1 MFIFFGVE
9 FSFSGW
15 SHFKGMSLEITF
27 LNGHFFKLVIR
38 VFRQK
43 KRFAG
48 QKSIFRKVIWGHLF
62 SSLFMRGKSTPKKG
76 VQLRFAGSYLK
87 NESAFQVE
95 KIVIANLK
103 SIYMNVCFC

>member
-27 LNGHFFKLVIR
+27 LKGHFFKLVIR

-43 KRFAG
+43 KTEM
-48 QKSIFRKVIWGHLF
+48 QVRKAFSEKLFGVINL
-62 SSLFMRGKSTPKKG
+62 LVFMRCKRTPEKG
-76 VQLRFAGSYLK
+76 GSVALCRLVSQK
-87 NESAFQVE
+87 
-95 KIVIANLK
+95 
-103 SIYMNVCFC
+103 